1 MTADIY
7 KQRISAR
14 FMQNTPDFERLCRS
28 LLRELQRNEF
38 VANQCRIARLREL
51 TLLYAV
57 ASFARSVLLRLFLQ
71 AKKSTHGIPYGLPSV
86 ALAKDGG
93 GKLNSSET
101 ISYAQVGCT
110 DCKGTRTFDFFGKH
124 L

>member
-57 ASFARSVLLRLFLQ
+57 ASFARSVALRLFL
-71 AKKSTHGIPYGLPSV
+71 
-86 ALAKDGG
+86 LAQKN
-93 GKLNSSET
+93 LRIAFLT
-101 ISYAQVGCT
+101 AC
-110 DCKGTRTFDFFGKH
+110 H
-124 L
+124 P

>member
-7 KQRISAR
+7 KQIISR
-14 FMQNTPDFERLCRS
+14 ETMQNTPEFERLCRS

-57 ASFARSVLLRLFLQ
+57 ASFASSVALRLFLLAQ
-71 AKKSTHGIPYGLPSV
+71 KKSTDGIPDGLPSV

-93 GKLNSSET
+93 
-101 ISYAQVGCT
+101 
-110 DCKGTRTFDFFGKH
+110 R
-124 L
+124 

>member
-57 ASFARSVLLRLFLQ
+57 ASFARSVTLRSFLLCKKNLRMAFLT
-71 AKKSTHGIPYGLPSV
+71 ACHP
-86 ALAKDGG
+86 
-93 GKLNSSET
+93 
-101 ISYAQVGCT
+101 
-110 DCKGTRTFDFFGKH
+110 
-124 L
+124 

>member
-7 KQRISAR
+7 KQRICR
-14 FMQNTPDFERLCRS
+14 ETMQNTPDFERLCRS

-57 ASFARSVLLRLFLQ
+57 ASFARSVALRFFAC
-71 AKKSTHGIPYGLPSV
+71 AKKNLRIANLTACHP
-86 ALAKDGG
+86 
-93 GKLNSSET
+93 
-101 ISYAQVGCT
+101 
-110 DCKGTRTFDFFGKH
+110 
-124 L
+124 